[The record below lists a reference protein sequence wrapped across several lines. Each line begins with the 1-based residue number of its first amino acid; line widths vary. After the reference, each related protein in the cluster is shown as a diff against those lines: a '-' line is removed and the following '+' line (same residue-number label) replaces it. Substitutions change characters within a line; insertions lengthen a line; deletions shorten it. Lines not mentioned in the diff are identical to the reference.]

1 MGSGGLAD
9 IEALETVSI
18 KLAQQQK
25 AFARN
30 GTPSAAERRAL
41 LASLVRLLTENEVEI
56 IDAVA
61 ADFGVRAHV
70 ETRLT
75 DLLLIHAQ
83 IALTS
88 RKLGRWMKPRRVP
101 TPMYLWPGLS
111 KVVPQPLGVVG
122 IIGAWNYPVA
132 TLLAPM
138 VCAIGAGNR
147 VILKPSEQA
156 PRTAETMARLL
167 AQYFEPEMVTTILG
181 GPEVAAEFAN
191 SQFDHIFF
199 TGSGAIGR
207 RVAVAAAEN
216 LVPVTLELGGKSPAI
231 IDPGCKIETAIN
243 AIAFGKFLNA
253 GQTCVGVDYI
263 IAPKGLHEPVVT
275 ALQNRFN
282 TMFPNFP
289 VSTDYTHILTQR
301 HFDRLQ
307 AILDDAIAKGARAIR
322 LSTSSSAN
330 GRAFPPTVLLDVN
343 DSMRVMNEEIFGP
356 LLPIVACQTT
366 DDAIAYVNARDKPL
380 ALYWFG
386 RDRKACDMIIEKT
399 FSGGVTINGTATHVF
414 QRALP
419 FGGVGPSGTGEY
431 FGEAGFHRFSKQK
444 SVFVHG
450 PFSTMPL
457 LAPPYTARTDRLL
470 SIMRKIL

>member
-101 TPMYLWPGLS
+101 TPMYLWPGRS

-167 AQYFEPEMVTTILG
+167 AQYFEPETVTTILG
-181 GPEVAAEFAN
+181 GPEVASEFAN

-263 IAPKGLHEPVVT
+263 IAPKGFHEPVVT

-289 VSTDYTHILTQR
+289 ASTDYTHILTQR

-322 LSTSSSAN
+322 LSTSSAAT

-343 DSMRVMNEEIFGP
+343 DSMRVMNEEI
-356 LLPIVACQTT
+356 
-366 DDAIAYVNARDKPL
+366 
-380 ALYWFG
+380 
-386 RDRKACDMIIEKT
+386 
-399 FSGGVTINGTATHVF
+399 
-414 QRALP
+414 
-419 FGGVGPSGTGEY
+419 
-431 FGEAGFHRFSKQK
+431 
-444 SVFVHG
+444 
-450 PFSTMPL
+450 
-457 LAPPYTARTDRLL
+457 
-470 SIMRKIL
+470 